1 MAAKK
6 KPTKAQK
13 IKRLKSQKP
22 GLYRNINLKKLGAGK
37 KRKPGEKKSKPPTD
51 ADFKRSA
58 KTAKPTKKKGGSS
71 RKTGSYR
78 AKKKK

>member
-6 KPTKAQK
+6 KPSKAAR
-13 IKRLKSQKP
+13 IKKLKAQKP

-51 ADFKRSA
+51 ADFRKAA
-58 KTAKPTKKKGGSS
+58 KTAKKRPTRKKK
-71 RKTGSYR
+71 
-78 AKKKK
+78 